1 MILPNRLQAA
11 ILYIQ
16 LRGRLDDVPADVVQF
31 IRGNLSTDDRL
42 HLWAFILG
50 RTGV

>member
-11 ILYIQ
+11 VIYLQ
-16 LRGRLDDVPADVVQF
+16 LRGCLDDLPEDVVQF

-42 HLWAFILG
+42 HLWQFILG